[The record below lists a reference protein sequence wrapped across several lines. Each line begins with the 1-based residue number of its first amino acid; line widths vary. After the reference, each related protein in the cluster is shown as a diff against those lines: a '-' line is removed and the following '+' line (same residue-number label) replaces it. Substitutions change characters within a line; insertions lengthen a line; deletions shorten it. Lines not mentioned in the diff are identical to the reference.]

1 MNCRIR
7 DMKGVI
13 SAGSPT
19 FVRKLAT
26 ILRDL
31 FINRMNLAVAL
42 STAAVAARGVQNDLN
57 TLMFCIGLGLG
68 KTLISMTGI
77 YYSVEDRPGLRRLFI
92 TAAKTGLMISGG
104 AGLICFVGSGAIA
117 RFYMDDPEAIA
128 LSAFSIRC
136 MALGLV
142 LYTLLVSFQNYLQ
155 GIQKRKLVNLMNLG
169 ERLFIPVLTA
179 FTLGRL
185 FGSKGIMASV
195 AISKVLLSLMV
206 FAREAREMKI
216 DLEGDK
222 MVAHPEGRIDSINT
236 SAIGHEL
243 NAMMDDHPGLPLVID
258 ASALQY
264 ISSAG
269 LRVLLGLAERQEQK
283 LAVQNVSPEVYN
295 ILEMTGSTEL
305 LNVSRRLREI
315 SVDGC
320 EIVGRGAIGTVYRI
334 DADTIVKVYDQ
345 SVNLLTIK
353 NEQKNA
359 KRAFLKGIPTAI
371 SYDIV
376 KVGEKYGSVYEMLN
390 AVNLNDALVASPER
404 RDEIV
409 ECYSR
414 FIRRIHEV
422 EMEPGELPEAK
433 GLFIG
438 YLEDLR
444 GLLGETLYARLR
456 ALLEAM
462 PKNLHIVH
470 GDIQMKNVM
479 LSGDELMLIDMDTL
493 CVGDPVFDLMG
504 IYMTYM
510 LFNEDEPDNS
520 MKFLGIT
527 GEMSDFVYEKTLSCY
542 FSDQNPAAIREAK
555 KKICVVACVRFLYLI
570 AVMGIGKP
578 EL

>member
-1 MNCRIR
+1 MIRGAFPRCYWCNFHFSLMNCRIR
-7 DMKGVI
+7 EMKGVI

-142 LYTLLVSFQNYLQ
+142 LDTLLVSFQNYLQ

-195 AISKVLLSLMV
+195 AISKVLLSSMV

-222 MVAHPEGRIDSINT
+222 MVAHPEGRIDSINA

-295 ILEMTGSTEL
+295 ILEMTGFTEL

-390 AVNLNDALVASPER
+390 AVNL
-404 RDEIV
+404 
-409 ECYSR
+409 
-414 FIRRIHEV
+414 H
-422 EMEPGELPEAK
+422 
-433 GLFIG
+433 
-438 YLEDLR
+438 DLHAVQ
-444 GLLGETLYARLR
+444 LG
-456 ALLEAM
+456 
-462 PKNLHIVH
+462 
-470 GDIQMKNVM
+470 
-479 LSGDELMLIDMDTL
+479 
-493 CVGDPVFDLMG
+493 
-504 IYMTYM
+504 
-510 LFNEDEPDNS
+510 
-520 MKFLGIT
+520 
-527 GEMSDFVYEKTLSCY
+527 
-542 FSDQNPAAIREAK
+542 
-555 KKICVVACVRFLYLI
+555 
-570 AVMGIGKP
+570 
-578 EL
+578 

>member
-222 MVAHPEGRIDSINT
+222 MVAHPEGRIDSINA

>member
-1 MNCRIR
+1 
-7 DMKGVI
+7 MKGVI

-77 YYSVEDRPGLRRLFI
+77 YYSVEDRPGLRRRFI

-142 LYTLLVSFQNYLQ
+142 LDTLLVSFQNYLQ
-155 GIQKRKLVNLMNLG
+155 GIQKRTLVNLMNLG

-195 AISKVLLSLMV
+195 AISKAPLSLMV

-222 MVAHPEGRIDSINT
+222 MVAHPEGRIDSINA

-305 LNVSRRLREI
+305 LNVSRRLREN

-390 AVNLNDALVASPER
+390 AVNLNNALVASPER

-409 ECYSR
+409 ATSA
-414 FIRRIHEV
+414 IRTR
-422 EMEPGELPEAK
+422 
-433 GLFIG
+433 
-438 YLEDLR
+438 R
-444 GLLGETLYARLR
+444 QYARR
-456 ALLEAM
+456 RRRSA
-462 PKNLHIVH
+462 
-470 GDIQMKNVM
+470 
-479 LSGDELMLIDMDTL
+479 S
-493 CVGDPVFDLMG
+493 
-504 IYMTYM
+504 
-510 LFNEDEPDNS
+510 
-520 MKFLGIT
+520 
-527 GEMSDFVYEKTLSCY
+527 
-542 FSDQNPAAIREAK
+542 
-555 KKICVVACVRFLYLI
+555 
-570 AVMGIGKP
+570 
-578 EL
+578 